1 MTDTR
6 QIPPPYWQ
14 RFPAHYRAQEI
25 QTLVE
30 WIVAGESGAAVGIS
44 GTGRATLLNYL
55 CQRPDV
61 LRDYLP
67 KPYRTVYLVP
77 LDLNNL
83 PESDLATLY
92 RVILRAFQEH
102 NGRFEPDMQT
112 LIETIYRRCETA
124 QDPFIP
130 QSGLRELML
139 AFQAEA
145 VQVVLVINRFDRFCE
160 TATHQ
165 MTNTLRGLRD
175 SFKSTLTYIM
185 GMRQEVIYLSALE
198 SSLPLRGLL
207 DTHVCWIRPLNEKD
221 GRFMIQNQIRQA
233 ITDEEIAHLLALT
246 GGYPS
251 LLRAVCLWY
260 QTAVNRPPR
269 EDWASFLI
277 DQPNIEHRLSE
288 IWQGLN
294 LEEQALL
301 EELTKATSRRTQL
314 DLVRQQENVLHKLAQ
329 KGVCATTEGVWYI
342 VGDCVAA
349 YASRSAASKQGRLRY
364 DEDQGAVYQGRRLVD
379 DLSPQ
384 ETAVLRFLLRHPHQ
398 RHSHNDLLDGAW
410 PDGTFVSQDALYQA
424 IRGIRKKVE
433 PNSSLPNYV
442 ITWRSQTDG
451 GYQLFPEGRPN

>member
-1 MTDTR
+1 
-6 QIPPPYWQ
+6 
-14 RFPAHYRAQEI
+14 
-25 QTLVE
+25 
-30 WIVAGESGAAVGIS
+30 
-44 GTGRATLLNYL
+44 
-55 CQRPDV
+55 
-61 LRDYLP
+61 
-67 KPYRTVYLVP
+67 
-77 LDLNNL
+77 
-83 PESDLATLY
+83 
-92 RVILRAFQEH
+92 
-102 NGRFEPDMQT
+102 
-112 LIETIYRRCETA
+112 
-124 QDPFIP
+124 
-130 QSGLRELML
+130 
-139 AFQAEA
+139 
-145 VQVVLVINRFDRFCE
+145 
-160 TATHQ
+160 
-165 MTNTLRGLRD
+165 
-175 SFKSTLTYIM
+175 
-185 GMRQEVIYLSALE
+185 
-198 SSLPLRGLL
+198 
-207 DTHVCWIRPLNEKD
+207 
-221 GRFMIQNQIRQA
+221 MIQNQIRQA